1 MSKPEYVLNEG
12 GQEKGISRLHIPRK
26 AEIAF
31 TDSKRKKKNLRELER
46 KRKRRD
52 PRKLKGKTNRT
63 KRKIRR
69 RKVEERR
76 IDRALGLTTING
88 TTTKNTW
95 VEQLEEDEYIQ
106 VSSGYNRNLE
116 PHLVDWLEEIE
127 DPDFAD

>member
-1 MSKPEYVLNEG
+1 MSKPDFVLKER
-12 GQEKGISRLHIPRK
+12 GQEKGISRLHIPNK
-26 AEIAF
+26 DKVAF
-31 TDSKRKKKNLRELER
+31 TDAKRKKKNLRELER